1 MAVSTGNTTNASTQ
15 EQRALVVAMEL
26 LRAAIGDAT
35 IATAANTKRTE
46 EDLARQARAVGDFA
60 DGKAAS
66 YADMGPRS
74 GAADIGERRGS
85 GGSASQVLASVGAVG
100 QVLGSV
106 ALKFG
111 AVVGTIG
118 VLATA
123 LAAPISGL
131 QVFGSAVKTIGT
143 ALAPILLPIATLMS
157 TAALAFSEVITGA
170 LGPVME
176 DWFELI
182 LTNGISAIEFFI
194 EVIEGATQ
202 ALQDLWDAIPEAD
215 DDQSAAVA
223 QNYRAGLSAFGLPPE
238 IVDKLAPTI
247 GAERRVAGA
256 EVAEEESDT
265 SGSVRRG
272 LADTL
277 RSLRMSMGPRASIS
291 SLTSVGNQAQ
301 LAALNSDPIEA
312 RMLKV
317 QQDMLAKLERV
328 ANNTS
333 TRRGPALSTG
343 AGDYSGGTGG
353 GGGGDYGGDF

>member
-1 MAVSTGNTTNASTQ
+1 MAGSTGNTVNASTQ

-26 LRAAIGDAT
+26 LRAPIGDAT
-35 IATAANTKRTE
+35 VATAANTKRTE

-74 GAADIGERRGS
+74 GAADVGVRAGS
-85 GGSASQVLASVGAVG
+85 GGTASQVMANVGAVG
-100 QVLGSV
+100 QVIGSV

-111 AVVGTIG
+111 AVVGTLG

-123 LAAPISGL
+123 LSAPVSGL
-131 QVFGSAVKTIGT
+131 QVFGQAVKTIGT
-143 ALAPILLPIATLMS
+143 ALAPILLPISTLMS

-170 LGPVME
+170 LAPVME

-194 EVIEGATQ
+194 EVIQGATE
-202 ALQDLWDAIPEAD
+202 ALQDLWDAIPESD
-215 DDQSAAVA
+215 DNQSAEVA
-223 QNYRAGLSAFGLPPE
+223 GSYRESLRMFGLPDE
-238 IVDKLAPTI
+238 VVDKLAPTI
-247 GAERRVAGA
+247 GAESRVAGGGTGD
-256 EVAEEESDT
+256 EES
-265 SGSVRRG
+265 SAASAVRRG
-272 LADTL
+272 LGDTL
-277 RSLRMSMGPRASIS
+277 RSLRMSMGPRASTS

-328 ANNTS
+328 ANNTA
-333 TRRGPALSTG
+333 TRRGPALRTD
-343 AGDYSGGTGG
+343 GDYSGGTSA